1 MDRARLDE
9 RVQLSQDV
17 GSESPDNALL
27 FVENTHCQPQPG
39 CSVLTGHR
47 MSWSRGASHPSNSE
61 FVISSMSRQTSHQGP
76 VRHIIRMS

>member
-27 FVENTHCQPQPG
+27 FVENTHCQPSQAAQ
-39 CSVLTGHR
+39 CSLVT
-47 MSWSRGASHPSNSE
+47 E
-61 FVISSMSRQTSHQGP
+61 
-76 VRHIIRMS
+76 